1 MDELVAN
8 VANAA
13 GLDPATA
20 RKAVVI
26 ILQFLMN
33 AGPRD
38 KVVTLVD
45 TIPGAREAVGDGAGG
60 PSDMMSAFGA
70 LTAAGLG
77 MGEVQSAATAFGR
90 AAREKVGG
98 QTFDDVVGS
107 IPGLS
112 QFV

>member
-26 ILQFLMN
+26 ILQFLVN

-38 KVVTLVD
+38 KVGPLID
-45 TIPGAREAVGDGAGG
+45 SIPGAREAVGDGSGG
-60 PSDMMSAFGA
+60 PSDIMSAFGA

-77 MGEVQSAATAFGR
+77 MAEVQSAATAFGA
-90 AAREKVGG
+90 AARDKVGPE
-98 QTFDDVVGS
+98 TFDSVVAS